1 MDDETATNVIEN
13 ENIKRVLGNVIG
25 DMINYQIDK
34 ESIPEVSK
42 EDIESIL
49 KTINYYTKS
58 YVNEEYIAYLY
69 NVTKNKDWGTQ
80 EIHTQG
86 LNINF

>member
-1 MDDETATNVIEN
+1 MP
-13 ENIKRVLGNVIG
+13 R
-25 DMINYQIDK
+25 IDYK
-34 ESIPEVSK
+34 
-42 EDIESIL
+42 DRFL
-49 KTINYYTKS
+49 KI
-58 YVNEEYIAYLY
+58 NEEYIAYLY